1 MTSLRGR
8 TDMADN
14 LGFAIPVN
22 YVKDFLR
29 NREAFSFDKEN
40 PNTGYRYLD
49 PPRRLR
55 AGRPPG
61 ATVEHSS
68 QDNRSAR
75 RPNLRAPGCA
85 RGRSSRPIPP
95 PTP

>member
-1 MTSLRGR
+1 MKATQG
-8 TDMADN
+8 DN

-29 NREAFSFDKEN
+29 NREAFSYDKEN

-55 AGRPPG
+55 AGRPPEVRPVLSKDKVS
-61 ATVEHSS
+61 A
-68 QDNRSAR
+68 SAR
-75 RPNLRAPGCA
+75 G
-85 RGRSSRPIPP
+85 GSGSR
-95 PTP
+95 

>member
-1 MTSLRGR
+1 MVGVTNMKATQG
-8 TDMADN
+8 DN
-14 LGFAIPVN
+14 LGFAIPIN

-55 AGRPPG
+55 AGRPSG
-61 ATVEHSS
+61 ARSTPKEKV
-68 QDNRSAR
+68 SAR
-75 RPNLRAPGCA
+75 ATERPHAP
-85 RGRSSRPIPP
+85 
-95 PTP
+95 